1 GAAPSGRRC
10 AVTAKI
16 RVGLVGVGNCASSFV
31 QGLAYYAGAREP
43 LPGLANPDLG
53 GYAVADI
60 AISAAF
66 DVHAGKVGLDVADAI
81 FAAPN
86 NTRRFANVPATG
98 VRVERGPTLDGLG
111 KYLREE
117 VPESDFPAVDVTGI
131 LRRSG
136 TQ

>member
-1 GAAPSGRRC
+1 
-10 AVTAKI
+10 
-16 RVGLVGVGNCASSFV
+16 
-31 QGLAYYAGAREP
+31 
-43 LPGLANPDLG
+43 
-53 GYAVADI
+53 
-60 AISAAF
+60 
-66 DVHAGKVGLDVADAI
+66 ADAI

-136 TQ
+136 TQVLLSYLPVGAQRATEWYAMRALESGCAFINCIPVFIASDAVWRRRFEQRRLPLLGD